1 MYSLGIDIGGTGCK
15 CVAFTRDGVQHAK
28 AYKEYDLPSGTTTL
42 PPRILKDSVL
52 FVLGECLK
60 EIDPKK
66 VCAITVASFGESFVA
81 LDNDGVPVGDILLYF
96 GNHDT
101 TSFDRIIDGIG
112 KDTFVKIAKILPDP
126 SFSLANMLYTKEIA
140 TKPIWKFLF
149 VATYI
154 TYILSGETATDV
166 SLACRSLLF
175 DVEKRTW
182 SDELLEKTGISLSE
196 LPDVVETGSVVGKI
210 LPNLADE
217 LGLPADT
224 PIVVGGHDQIVN
236 ALGAGV
242 LNPGDAVDTSGTC
255 ECVTPLFD
263 EIPHSTEF
271 SKNHFACV
279 PYVGNAGYVT
289 YAYNISAGSVVRWFR
304 DCFEDAL
311 LNAAKDAN
319 KSIYAYMDD
328 TCPET
333 PSDLI
338 VLPFLQGMGG
348 TPQVDPGATGL
359 IAGLTTNTRLPQ
371 IYRAVLEGITFEMRY
386 NQEKLGDGGI
396 KFDRLFACGG
406 GAKSAP
412 WLQIKA
418 DILGCEIIP
427 IKADET
433 GAMGSAILGFAASE
447 KASVFDV
454 AKAFFQYGKSYL
466 PNPEIKAIYDKKY
479 ELYRTL
485 RNLYTKQD

>member
-15 CVAFTRDGVQHAK
+15 CVAFTKDGVRHAK
-28 AYKEYDLPSGTTTL
+28 AYTEYNLPSGTTTL
-42 PPRILKDSVL
+42 PPQILADSVL

-81 LDNDGVPVGDILLYF
+81 VDKDGVPVGDILLYF

-101 TSFDRIIDGIG
+101 ASFDKLIEKIG
-112 KDTFVKIAKILPDP
+112 AETFVKIAKLLPDP

-140 TKPIWKFLF
+140 KSPVWKFLF

-154 TYILSGETATDV
+154 TYILSGETTTDI

-175 DVEKRTW
+175 DVEKHCW
-182 SDELLEKTGISLSE
+182 SEELLEKTGILKDE
-196 LPDVVETGSVVGKI
+196 LPDVVPTGSVIGKI
-210 LPNLADE
+210 LPHLADKF
-217 LGLPADT
+217 GLNPET
-224 PIVVGGHDQIVN
+224 LIVVGGHDQIVN

-242 LNPGDAVDTSGTC
+242 LNPGDAVDTAGTC
-255 ECVTPLFD
+255 ECITPLFANLP
-263 EIPHSTEF
+263 ENEGFH
-271 SKNHFACV
+271 KNHFACV
-279 PYVGNAGYVT
+279 PYLSTPGYVT

-311 LNAAKDAN
+311 KAKAKETGKN
-319 KSIYAYMDD
+319 IYAYMDD
-328 TCPET
+328 TCPESPT
-333 PSDLI
+333 DLM

-348 TPQVDPGATGL
+348 TPEVDPTATGL
-359 IAGLTTNTRLPQ
+359 IAGLTTNTRLSD

-418 DILGCEIIP
+418 DILGVEIIP
-427 IKADET
+427 VKADET
-433 GAMGSAILGFAASE
+433 GAMGSAILGFAASGE
-447 KASVFDV
+447 EEVFNI
-454 AKAFFQYGKSYL
+454 AKSFYSYGKSYL
-466 PNPEIKAIYDKKY
+466 PNPENKELYNKKY
-479 ELYRTL
+479 ELYCAL
-485 RNLYTKQD
+485 RKFYAK